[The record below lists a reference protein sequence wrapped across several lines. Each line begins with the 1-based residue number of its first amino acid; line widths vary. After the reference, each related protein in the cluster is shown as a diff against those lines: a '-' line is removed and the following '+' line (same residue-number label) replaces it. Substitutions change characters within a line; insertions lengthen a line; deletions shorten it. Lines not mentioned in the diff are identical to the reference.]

1 MSEAESSCS
10 HFAKWHSSRKG
21 RSTGSN
27 SASMDPSNTK
37 EARAVPGKE
46 GCVDII
52 VVEMRKRSIAIGLL
66 RTLFII
72 I

>member
-1 MSEAESSCS
+1 
-10 HFAKWHSSRKG
+10 
-21 RSTGSN
+21 
-27 SASMDPSNTK
+27 MDPSNTK